1 MMITLPTSRTK
12 ALTMTEKQKLEYKA
26 RQNGA
31 LRTVRTRQ
39 RVMKVLNLGF

>member
-12 ALTMTEKQKLEYKA
+12 ALTMPENQKVENKV
-26 RQNGA
+26 RQKGA